1 MKKWWT
7 VIYSFYR
14 AMDYKKVLGRRLTPD
29 DVAMVCYHTQG
40 KDQDKEK
47 EKLFQLIFD
56 EDKRVADNAAY
67 VFTYF
72 AFRDRQWLL
81 SKRDKLS
88 KEAMTTRSET
98 KQRLLLK
105 VLCDLKWEEP
115 DFDNELLDFCFQKIL
130 SEKTSVAVR
139 VWAMKLAFEQCRFY
153 PELLRE
159 LQQTLESVGASMLT
173 SGARTARRNVA
184 NAIGKLLS

>member
-1 MKKWWT
+1 MKEWWT

-14 AMDYKKVLGRRLTPD
+14 AMDYKKVLSRRLTPD
-29 DVAMVCYHTQG
+29 DAAMVCYHTQG
-40 KDQDKEK
+40 KAQDKEK
-47 EKLFQLIFD
+47 EKLFQLLFD

-81 SKRDKLS
+81 PRRNELAR
-88 KEAMTTRSET
+88 ETMMTRSET

-105 VLCDLKWEEP
+105 VLCELKWEET

-159 LQQTLESVGASMLT
+159 LQQTLESVDASMLT
-173 SGARTARRNVA
+173 SGARTARRNVMS
-184 NAIGKLLS
+184 AIGKLLS